1 MNSPASRRGRNTRAS
16 RSLMGSKKSVS
27 NSFGSC
33 IPCRPKGLLGFVR
46 LNVLALEAAEKC
58 QVSVQALSTRYILPI
73 VSASSVTTE
82 KVVGVRLALR

>member
-1 MNSPASRRGRNTRAS
+1 VFPTHSGLASHAARKAFLAS
-16 RSLMGSKKSVS
+16 S
-27 NSFGSC
+27 
-33 IPCRPKGLLGFVR
+33 R

-73 VSASSVTTE
+73 VSPSLVTTE